1 MVESLLTQ
9 VDSLRD
15 FSRRA
20 RRLALTLSLESD
32 QRRLVRYADELE
44 ESADRME
51 KEVVDAKT
59 MTPKL
64 AHDG

>member
-44 ESADRME
+44 ESAVRME
-51 KEVVDAKT
+51 KEAVNAKT
-59 MTPKL
+59 MTPKPT
-64 AHDG
+64 HDG

>member
-32 QRRLVRYADELE
+32 QRRLIRYADELE

-51 KEVVDAKT
+51 KEAVDAKT
-59 MTPKL
+59 MAPKP